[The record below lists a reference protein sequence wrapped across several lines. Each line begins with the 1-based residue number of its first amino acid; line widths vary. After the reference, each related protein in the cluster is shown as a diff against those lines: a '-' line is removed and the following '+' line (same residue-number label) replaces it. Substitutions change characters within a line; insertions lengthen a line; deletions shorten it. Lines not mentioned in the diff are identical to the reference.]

1 MYQKGVACATFFN
14 VLAVEAALTPKTPSF
29 LLQVNGDDTSSPQYP
44 LIYLVERD
52 DMKLTQ

>member
-1 MYQKGVACATFFN
+1 MYQKGVACAKFFN
-14 VLAVEAALTPKTPSF
+14 FLAVEAALTPKTPLF
-29 LLQVNGDDTSSPQYP
+29 LLQVNGVDTSSPQYP

>member
-1 MYQKGVACATFFN
+1 MYQKGVACAKFFN
-14 VLAVEAALTPKTPSF
+14 VLAVEAALTPKTPLF
-29 LLQVNGDDTSSPQYP
+29 LLKVNGVDTSSPQYP